1 MAALEGGDSSAAED
15 DRRRQP
21 ADTQSAPGDL
31 AVFNCRP
38 PPSTKSPTT
47 KSPATKAHLAATLA
61 HAAKDLPDIE
71 ILDPDQLGVDP
82 ASLQTQCGISWYRP
96 KCLQRFATKNWML
109 FWMCWYCT
117 VQGLLVNGLVP
128 SSISTIERRFQMS
141 MSTIG
146 RVMQVGIF
154 VSFGL
159 LVSRTSAQVVLGGYT
174 LMLFI
179 AKRRREIRA
188 PCLAVGVVP

>member
-1 MAALEGGDSSAAED
+1 MADLDVEGEADGVV

-38 PPSTKSPTT
+38 PPP
-47 KSPATKAHLAATLA
+47 TKAHLAATLKPSS
-61 HAAKDLPDIE
+61 KDLPDIE
-71 ILDPDQLGVDP
+71 ILDPDQLGVDA
-82 ASLQTQCGISWYRP
+82 ASLNTQCGISWYRP

-128 SSISTIERRFQMS
+128 SSISTIERRFQLS

-146 RVMQVGIF
+146 RVMQVRIMF
-154 VSFGL
+154 VVRLILIEVFLSYAS
-159 LVSRTSAQVVLGGYT
+159 VYT
-174 LMLFI
+174 MFSM
-179 AKRRREIRA
+179 RSD
-188 PCLAVGVVP
+188 